1 MNQQIK
7 QRLVGAVVLVSLA
20 VIFIPMLLDGGDE
33 SEMPVF
39 GSNIPE
45 KPDVKFEPLDIPLEP
60 VTPIPEEKPLLV
72 EKAEPEPVAP
82 ADKKL
87 QEEPLVAK
95 AAEPATQKSPPPEL
109 LVRKAPAPEPVQATK
124 PAAQPVAWVVQV
136 GSFSSA
142 DNAMRLRD
150 KLRAKGY
157 RAYVEKLKSGT
168 ATVYRV
174 RIGPEL
180 KREDAE
186 VKLESLQRDMKIK
199 GIVMGSDS

>member
-1 MNQQIK
+1 MNQKMK
-7 QRLVGAVVLVSLA
+7 QRLVGAVVLASLA
-20 VIFIPMLLDGGDE
+20 VIFIPMLLDGGDR
-33 SEMPVF
+33 SGMPTF
-39 GSNIPE
+39 GSNIPD

-72 EKAEPEPVAP
+72 EKVTPESKTPDKPVEKKPAETSGSVEQEKAPEP
-82 ADKKL
+82 K
-87 QEEPLVAK
+87 PLVK
-95 AAEPATQKSPPPEL
+95 
-109 LVRKAPAPEPVQATK
+109 KAPAPESRPK
-124 PAAQPVAWVVQV
+124 PAQETVAWVVQV

-150 KLRAKGY
+150 KLRVKGY
-157 RAYVEKLKSGT
+157 KAYVEKLKAGEGT
-168 ATVYRV
+168 IYRV

-186 VKLESLQRDMKIK
+186 ARLEALQREMKLK